1 MKQNIAKVFTFSL
14 LASSISF
21 TSCVDNE
28 KTLFNA
34 DQLKQTYEE
43 TFPVK
48 NIDPNGDWTMSHK
61 VTAHVSVNGDLGT
74 DYKIQIF
81 DADPLSSESTAKI
94 LAEGT
99 ANQSTTLNVVMD
111 CATALN
117 KVFVARIDKRGHL
130 GNHGYYMVQP
140 VAIENGEVTAHLG
153 YEKDV
158 PTRSM
163 SRAVTT
169 TGIPAMEAP
178 YTADFISGK
187 KKIATDVQAGW
198 DLGAG
203 SGWSGN
209 YNEYPVFMQSER
221 WFKIPAGT
229 FRDGFTT
236 TGASGGAQAVKVIVP
251 QGSTWVIENSN
262 KFSDITEIIVE
273 NGGTAEIAKNASL
286 ILTKASYITVM
297 PGGSIVG
304 EGTIEI
310 TNSSAGLSNY
320 NAGMIDCNLLKIE
333 GGGSGVDFM
342 NYGTLKLNSYKAS
355 TNGTTLINHGTIEAI
370 TIDGNNNTNI
380 KNGCYLKTGKFQF
393 GALVMGNTS
402 EAICEE
408 LTGNGNDNNIEM
420 EAQSML
426 TCTGKANLYRTVTGP
441 KKGTALLRI
450 HTIDDTSG
458 LAYSTSKVTN
468 NIICEITDQT
478 SNGKN
483 QWEWS
488 PFDWLVYKGLQQG
501 ATYCNPGKADFIL
514 PADGECI
521 KEGYNSDENPDD
533 VEIRNAVYS
542 YAFEDNY
549 PQAGDYDF
557 NDIVLNVKLPAAG
570 NDVKELKYTV
580 DLRAVGAVKQLGAG
594 LRIRGIDKSNVE
606 EVSFDA
612 GATQRTNSLNSGI
625 FENASYET
633 NGNELVIPLFGDAH
647 YVYGYTGSQRPMLNT
662 GNASTPLTDIYTLEV
677 NIKLK
682 NAISIPSVTD
692 GLDFFIAYQGGAQK
706 RTEIH
711 LNQFNSA
718 TANGQLA
725 DKEVLEVIKAVNN
738 TWALCVPEKFAY
750 PTETTVITN
759 AYSKF
764 ADWAHDQS
772 TNTDWYNTVSSNK
785 VMKY

>member
-34 DQLKQTYEE
+34 DQLRQTYEE

-117 KVFVARIDKRGHL
+117 KVFVARID
-130 GNHGYYMVQP
+130 NHGHYMVQP
-140 VAIENGEVTAHLG
+140 VAIENGEVTAQLG
-153 YEKDV
+153 HEKDV

-163 SRAVTT
+163 SRTVPK
-169 TGIPAMEAP
+169 TGIPTMGAP
-178 YTADFISGK
+178 YTADDISSK
-187 KKIATDVQAGW
+187 KAIATDVQAGW

-203 SGWSGN
+203 SGWF
-209 YNEYPVFMQSER
+209 EYAKLPVFKEKER
-221 WFKIPAGT
+221 WFKIQSGT
-229 FRDGFTT
+229 FNKGFTT
-236 TGASGGAQAVKVIVP
+236 TGTSGGAQAVKVIVP
-251 QGSTWVIENSN
+251 QGSTWIIESSYQ
-262 KFSDITEIIVE
+262 FSDITEIVVE
-273 NGGTAEIAKNASL
+273 NGGKVEIAKNASL
-286 ILTKASYITVM
+286 VLTNKSYLTVM
-297 PGGSIVG
+297 PGGSIIG
-304 EGTIEI
+304 EGTIQI
-310 TNSSAGLSNY
+310 TNGSSGLRNY
-320 NAGMIDCNLLKIE
+320 NAGTINCSVLDFN
-333 GGGSGVDFM
+333 GGVGVFY
-342 NYGTLKLNSYKAS
+342 NYGLLQLERYEAS
-355 TNGTTLINHGTIEAI
+355 TNGMELVNHGTMEAESI
-370 TIDGNNNTNI
+370 NGNNNTNI

-393 GALVMGNTS
+393 GTLVMGNTS

-408 LTGNGNDNNIEM
+408 LGYNGNDNDIVM

-426 TCTGKANLYRTVTGP
+426 TCTGKASLYRIVTGP
-441 KKGTALLRI
+441 TVGTALLRI
-450 HTIDDTSG
+450 NEIANLSG
-458 LAYSTSKVTN
+458 LAQSNSKVTN

-478 SNGKN
+478 YKG
-483 QWEWS
+483 EAHYDWS
-488 PFDWLVYKGLQQG
+488 PFAWLVNKGLQQG

-557 NDIVLNVKLPAAG
+557 NDIVLNVNLPAAG
-570 NDVKELKYTV
+570 NDVKELKYIV

-594 LRIRGIDKSNVE
+594 LRIREFDKSNVE
-606 EVSFDA
+606 EVSFGA

-662 GNASTPLTDIYTLEV
+662 GNASTPLTNIYTLEV

-711 LNQFNSA
+711 LNQFNSP

-725 DKEVLEVIKAVNN
+725 DKEVLDVIKAVNN

-750 PTETTVITN
+750 PTETTVITD
-759 AYSKF
+759 AYAKF
-764 ADWAHDQS
+764 ADWAHDQVM
-772 TNTDWYNTVSSNK
+772 NTDWYNTVSSNK

>member
-1 MKQNIAKVFTFSL
+1 MKQNIANVFTFSL

-28 KTLFNA
+28 KTLFDA
-34 DQLKQTYEE
+34 DQLRQTYEE

-117 KVFVARIDKRGHL
+117 KVFVARID
-130 GNHGYYMVQP
+130 NHGHYMVQP
-140 VAIENGEVTAHLG
+140 VAIENGEVTAQLG
-153 YEKDV
+153 HEKDV

-163 SRAVTT
+163 SRTVPK
-169 TGIPAMEAP
+169 TGIPAMGAP
-178 YTADFISGK
+178 YTADDISSK
-187 KKIATDVQAGW
+187 KAIATDVQAGW

-203 SGWSGN
+203 SGWF
-209 YNEYPVFMQSER
+209 EYAKLPVFKEKER
-221 WFKIPAGT
+221 WFKIQSGT
-229 FRDGFTT
+229 FNKGFTT
-236 TGASGGAQAVKVIVP
+236 TGTSGGAQAVKVIVP
-251 QGSTWVIENSN
+251 QGSTWIIESSYQ
-262 KFSDITEIIVE
+262 FSDITEIVVE
-273 NGGTAEIAKNASL
+273 NGGKVEIAKNASL
-286 ILTKASYITVM
+286 ALTNKSYLTVM
-297 PGGSIVG
+297 PGGSIIG
-304 EGTIEI
+304 EGTIQI
-310 TNSSAGLSNY
+310 TNGSSGLRNY
-320 NAGMIDCNLLKIE
+320 NAGTINCSVLDFN
-333 GGGSGVDFM
+333 GGVGVFY
-342 NYGTLKLNSYKAS
+342 NYGLLQLERYEAS
-355 TNGTTLINHGTIEAI
+355 TNGMELVNHGTMEAESI
-370 TIDGNNNTNI
+370 NGNNNTNI

-393 GALVMGNTS
+393 GTLVMGNTS

-408 LTGNGNDNNIEM
+408 LGYNGNDNDIVM

-426 TCTGKANLYRTVTGP
+426 TCTGKASLYRTVTGP
-441 KKGTALLRI
+441 TVGTALLRI
-450 HTIDDTSG
+450 NEIANLSG
-458 LAYSTSKVTN
+458 LAQSNSKVTN

-478 SNGKN
+478 YKG
-483 QWEWS
+483 EAHYDWS
-488 PFDWLVYKGLQQG
+488 PFAWLVNKGLQQG

-557 NDIVLNVKLPAAG
+557 NDIVLNVNLPAAG
-570 NDVKELKYTV
+570 NDVKELKYIV

-594 LRIRGIDKSNVE
+594 LRIREFDKSNVE
-606 EVSFDA
+606 EVSFGA

-662 GNASTPLTDIYTLEV
+662 GNASTPLTNIYTLEV

-711 LNQFNSA
+711 LNQFNSP

-725 DKEVLEVIKAVNN
+725 DKEVLDVIKAVNN

-750 PTETTVITN
+750 PTETTVITD
-759 AYSKF
+759 AYAKF
-764 ADWAHDQS
+764 VDWAHDQVM
-772 TNTDWYNTVSSNK
+772 NTDWYNTVSSNK

>member
-34 DQLKQTYEE
+34 DQLRQTYEE

-117 KVFVARIDKRGHL
+117 KVFVARID
-130 GNHGYYMVQP
+130 NHGHYMVQP
-140 VAIENGEVTAHLG
+140 VAIENGEVTAQLG
-153 YEKDV
+153 HEKDV

-163 SRAVTT
+163 SRTVPK
-169 TGIPAMEAP
+169 TGIPTMGAP
-178 YTADFISGK
+178 YTADDISSK
-187 KKIATDVQAGW
+187 KAIATDVQAGW

-203 SGWSGN
+203 SGWF
-209 YNEYPVFMQSER
+209 EYAKLPVFKEKER
-221 WFKIPAGT
+221 WFKIQSGT
-229 FRDGFTT
+229 FNKGFTT
-236 TGASGGAQAVKVIVP
+236 TGTSGGAQAVKVIVP
-251 QGSTWVIENSN
+251 QGSTWIIESSYQ
-262 KFSDITEIIVE
+262 FSDITEIVVE
-273 NGGTAEIAKNASL
+273 NGGKVEIAKNASL
-286 ILTKASYITVM
+286 ALTNKSYLTVM
-297 PGGSIVG
+297 PGGSIIG
-304 EGTIEI
+304 EGTIQI
-310 TNSSAGLSNY
+310 TNGSSGLRNY
-320 NAGMIDCNLLKIE
+320 NAGTINCSVLDFN
-333 GGGSGVDFM
+333 GGVGVFY
-342 NYGTLKLNSYKAS
+342 NYGLLQLERYEAS
-355 TNGTTLINHGTIEAI
+355 TNGMELVNHGTMEAESI
-370 TIDGNNNTNI
+370 NGNNNTNI

-393 GALVMGNTS
+393 GTLVMGNTS

-408 LTGNGNDNNIEM
+408 LGYNGNDNDIVM

-426 TCTGKANLYRTVTGP
+426 TCTGKASLYRTVTGP
-441 KKGTALLRI
+441 TVGTALLRI
-450 HTIDDTSG
+450 NEIANLSG
-458 LAYSTSKVTN
+458 LAQSNSKVTN

-478 SNGKN
+478 YKG
-483 QWEWS
+483 EAHYDWS
-488 PFDWLVYKGLQQG
+488 PFAWLVNKGLQQG

-557 NDIVLNVKLPAAG
+557 NDIVLNVNLPAAG
-570 NDVKELKYTV
+570 NDVKELKYIV

-594 LRIRGIDKSNVE
+594 LRIREFDKSNVE
-606 EVSFDA
+606 EVSFGA

-647 YVYGYTGSQRPMLNT
+647 YVYGYTRSQRPMLNT
-662 GNASTPLTDIYTLEV
+662 GNASTPLTNIYTLEV

-711 LNQFNSA
+711 LNQFNSP

-725 DKEVLEVIKAVNN
+725 DKEVLDVIKAVNN

-750 PTETTVITN
+750 PTETTVITD
-759 AYSKF
+759 AYAKF
-764 ADWAHDQS
+764 ADWAHDQAM
-772 TNTDWYNTVSSNK
+772 NTDWYNTVSSNK

>member
-34 DQLKQTYEE
+34 DQLRQTYEE

-117 KVFVARIDKRGHL
+117 KVFVARID
-130 GNHGYYMVQP
+130 NHGHYMVQP
-140 VAIENGEVTAHLG
+140 VAIENGEVTAQLG
-153 YEKDV
+153 HEKDV

-163 SRAVTT
+163 SRTVPK
-169 TGIPAMEAP
+169 TGIPAMGAP
-178 YTADFISGK
+178 YTADDISSK
-187 KKIATDVQAGW
+187 KAIATDVQAGW

-203 SGWSGN
+203 SGW
-209 YNEYPVFMQSER
+209 YEYAKLPVFKEKER
-221 WFKIPAGT
+221 WFKIQSGT
-229 FRDGFTT
+229 FNKGFTT
-236 TGASGGAQAVKVIVP
+236 TGTSGGAQAVKVIVP
-251 QGSTWVIENSN
+251 QGSTWIIESSYQ
-262 KFSDITEIIVE
+262 FSDITEIVVE
-273 NGGTAEIAKNASL
+273 NGGKVEIAKNASL
-286 ILTKASYITVM
+286 ALTNKSYLTVM
-297 PGGSIVG
+297 PGGSIIG
-304 EGTIEI
+304 EGTIQI
-310 TNSSAGLSNY
+310 TNGSSGLRNY
-320 NAGMIDCNLLKIE
+320 NAGTINCSVLDFN
-333 GGGSGVDFM
+333 GGVGVFY
-342 NYGTLKLNSYKAS
+342 NYGLLQLERYEAS
-355 TNGTTLINHGTIEAI
+355 TNGMELVNHGTMEAESI
-370 TIDGNNNTNI
+370 NGNNNTNI

-393 GALVMGNTS
+393 GTLVMGNTS

-408 LTGNGNDNNIEM
+408 LGYNGNDNDIVM

-426 TCTGKANLYRTVTGP
+426 TCTGKASLYRTVTGP
-441 KKGTALLRI
+441 TVGTALLGI
-450 HTIDDTSG
+450 NEIANLSG
-458 LAYSTSKVTN
+458 LAQSNSKVTN

-478 SNGKN
+478 YKD
-483 QWEWS
+483 EAHYDWS
-488 PFDWLVYKGLQQG
+488 PFAWLVNKGLQQG

-557 NDIVLNVKLPAAG
+557 NDIVLNVNLPAAG
-570 NDVKELKYTV
+570 NDVKELKYIV

-594 LRIRGIDKSNVE
+594 LRIREFDKSNVE
-606 EVSFDA
+606 EVSFGA

-662 GNASTPLTDIYTLEV
+662 GNASTPLTNIYTLEV

-711 LNQFNSA
+711 LNQFNSP

-725 DKEVLEVIKAVNN
+725 DKEVLDVIKAVNN

-750 PTETTVITN
+750 PTETTVITD
-759 AYSKF
+759 AYAKF
-764 ADWAHDQS
+764 VDWAHDQVM
-772 TNTDWYNTVSSNK
+772 NTDWYNTVSSNK

>member
-117 KVFVARIDKRGHL
+117 KVFVARID
-130 GNHGYYMVQP
+130 NHGHYMVQP
-140 VAIENGEVTAHLG
+140 VAIENGEVTAQLG
-153 YEKDV
+153 HEKDV

-178 YTADFISGK
+178 YTADDISSK
-187 KKIATDVQAGW
+187 KAIATDVQADW

-203 SGWSGN
+203 SGWF
-209 YNEYPVFMQSER
+209 EYAKLPVFKDKER
-221 WFKIPAGT
+221 WFKIQSGT
-229 FRDGFTT
+229 FNKGFTT
-236 TGASGGAQAVKVIVP
+236 TGTSGGAQAVKVIVP
-251 QGSTWVIENSN
+251 QGSTWIIESSYQ
-262 KFSDITEIIVE
+262 FSDITEIIVE
-273 NGGTAEIAKNASL
+273 NGGKVEIAKNASL
-286 ILTKASYITVM
+286 VLTNKSYLTVM
-297 PGGSIVG
+297 PGGSITG
-304 EGTIEI
+304 KGTIQI
-310 TNSSAGLSNY
+310 TNGSSGFKNY
-320 NAGMIDCNLLKIE
+320 NAGTINCSVLDFN
-333 GGGSGVDFM
+333 GGVGVFY
-342 NYGTLKLNSYKAS
+342 NYGLLQLERYEAS
-355 TNGTTLINHGTIEAI
+355 TNGMELVNHGTMEAESI
-370 TIDGNNNTNI
+370 NGNNNTNI

-393 GALVMGNTS
+393 GTLVMGNTS

-408 LTGNGNDNNIEM
+408 LGYNGNDNDIVM

-426 TCTGKANLYRTVTGP
+426 TCTGKASLYRTVTGP
-441 KKGTALLRI
+441 TVGTALLRI
-450 HTIDDTSG
+450 NEIANLSG
-458 LAYSTSKVTN
+458 LAQSNSKVTN

-478 SNGKN
+478 YKG
-483 QWEWS
+483 EAHYDWS
-488 PFDWLVYKGLQQG
+488 PFAWLVNKGLQQG

-606 EVSFDA
+606 EVSFGA

>member
-21 TSCVDNE
+21 ISCVDNE
-28 KTLFNA
+28 KNLFDA
-34 DQLKQTYEE
+34 DQLKQIYEE

-48 NIDPNGDWTMSHK
+48 NIDPDGDWTLSRS
-61 VTAHVSVNGDLGT
+61 VTAHILVNGYEGVN
-74 DYKIQIF
+74 YKIRIF

-94 LAEGT
+94 LAEEDATQG
-99 ANQSTTLNVVMD
+99 TTLTVVFD

-117 KVFVARIDKRGHL
+117 KVFVARVDEHE
-130 GNHGYYMVQP
+130 HYMVQP
-140 VAIENGEVTAHLG
+140 VAIENGEVTARLG
-153 YEKDV
+153 YADV
-158 PTRSM
+158 STRSM

-169 TGIPAMEAP
+169 GIPTMKAP
-178 YTADFISGK
+178 YTADFISAK
-187 KKIATDVQAGW
+187 KEDATPVEAGW
-198 DLGAG
+198 DLSAG
-203 SGWSGN
+203 PGWF
-209 YNEYPVFMQSER
+209 EYAKLPVFKEKIR
-221 WFKIPAGT
+221 WFKIPSGT
-229 FRDGFTT
+229 FNKGFTT
-236 TGASGGAQAVKVIVP
+236 TGTSGGAQAVKVIVP
-251 QGSTWVIENSN
+251 QGSTWIIESSYQ
-262 KFSDITEIIVE
+262 FSDITEIIVE
-273 NGGTAEIAKNASL
+273 NGGKVEIAKNASL
-286 ILTKASYITVM
+286 VLTNKSYLTVM
-297 PGGSIVG
+297 PGGSIIG
-304 EGTIEI
+304 EGTIQI
-310 TNSSAGLSNY
+310 TNGSSGFKNY
-320 NAGMIDCNLLKIE
+320 NAGAINCSVLDFN
-333 GGGSGVDFM
+333 GGVGVFY
-342 NYGTLKLNSYKAS
+342 NYGLLQLERYEAS
-355 TNGTTLINHGTIEAI
+355 TNGMELVNHGTMEAESI
-370 TIDGNNNTNI
+370 NGNNNTNI

-393 GALVMGNTS
+393 GTLVMGNTS

-408 LTGNGNDNNIEM
+408 LGYNGNDNDIVM

-426 TCTGKANLYRTVTGP
+426 TCTGKASLYRTVTGP
-441 KKGTALLRI
+441 TVGTALLRI
-450 HTIDDTSG
+450 NEIANLSG
-458 LAYSTSKVTN
+458 LAQSNSKVTN

-478 SNGKN
+478 YKG
-483 QWEWS
+483 EAHYDWS
-488 PFDWLVYKGLQQG
+488 PFAWLVNKGLQQG

-570 NDVKELKYTV
+570 NDVKELKYRV

-606 EVSFDA
+606 EVSFGA

-682 NAISIPSVTD
+682 NVISIPSVTD

>member
-34 DQLKQTYEE
+34 DQLRQTYEE

-117 KVFVARIDKRGHL
+117 KVFVARID
-130 GNHGYYMVQP
+130 NHGHYMVQP
-140 VAIENGEVTAHLG
+140 VAIENGEVTAQLG
-153 YEKDV
+153 HEKDV

-163 SRAVTT
+163 SRTVPK
-169 TGIPAMEAP
+169 TGIPAMGAP
-178 YTADFISGK
+178 YTADDISSK
-187 KKIATDVQAGW
+187 KAIATDVQAGW

-203 SGWSGN
+203 SGWF
-209 YNEYPVFMQSER
+209 EYAKLPVFKEKER
-221 WFKIPAGT
+221 WFKIQSGT
-229 FRDGFTT
+229 FNKGFTT
-236 TGASGGAQAVKVIVP
+236 RTSGGAQAVKVIVP
-251 QGSTWVIENSN
+251 QGSTWIIESSYQ
-262 KFSDITEIIVE
+262 FSDITEIVVE
-273 NGGTAEIAKNASL
+273 NGGKVEIAKNASL
-286 ILTKASYITVM
+286 ALTNKSYLTVM
-297 PGGSIVG
+297 PGGSIIG
-304 EGTIEI
+304 EGTIQI
-310 TNSSAGLSNY
+310 TNGSSGLRNY
-320 NAGMIDCNLLKIE
+320 NAGTINCSVLDFN
-333 GGGSGVDFM
+333 GGVGVFY
-342 NYGTLKLNSYKAS
+342 NYGLLQLERYEAS
-355 TNGTTLINHGTIEAI
+355 TNGMELVNHGTMETGSIN
-370 TIDGNNNTNI
+370 GNNNTNI

-393 GALVMGNTS
+393 GTLVMGNTS

-408 LTGNGNDNNIEM
+408 LGYNGNDNDIVM

-426 TCTGKANLYRTVTGP
+426 TCTGKASLYRTVTGP
-441 KKGTALLRI
+441 TVGTALLRI
-450 HTIDDTSG
+450 NEIANLSG
-458 LAYSTSKVTN
+458 LAQSNSKVTN

-478 SNGKN
+478 YKG
-483 QWEWS
+483 EAHYDWS
-488 PFDWLVYKGLQQG
+488 PFAWLVNKGLQQG

-557 NDIVLNVKLPAAG
+557 NDIVLNVNLPAAG
-570 NDVKELKYTV
+570 NDVKELKYIV

-594 LRIRGIDKSNVE
+594 LRIREFDKSNVE
-606 EVSFDA
+606 EVSFGA

-662 GNASTPLTDIYTLEV
+662 GNASTPLTNIYTLEV

-711 LNQFNSA
+711 LNQFNSP

-725 DKEVLEVIKAVNN
+725 DKEVLDVIKAVNN

-750 PTETTVITN
+750 PTETTVITD
-759 AYSKF
+759 AYAKF
-764 ADWAHDQS
+764 VDWAHDQA